1 MIVYEQHYAG
11 SPVRTRDDM
20 PWWLIFGAWLVASTS
35 TLGALFFGEVM
46 NLPTCVLCWYQRIFM
61 FPLALVLPIGMFPF
75 DRKVVRYALPLA
87 ALGWLFAAFHV
98 LLVAGVIPE
107 ERQALYAGGAVLG
120 TGDRVVRI
128 RDDSS
133 AVAGG
138 VLRDHCV
145 AGSGLSSGLQMKKEV
160 LFVVVAVGLFVVFL
174 FGTLAY
180 KSEQKAQTAQVAE
193 RNRENLVRMH
203 SPTLG
208 RDDAPVVIVE
218 FLDPACGTCRE
229 FYPLVKQMMAAN
241 PDRIRLVL
249 RYAPFHD
256 GSEQVVAVLE
266 AARRQGKFWPALE
279 ALLARQAEW
288 VHRPQGAGGPG
299 LEASR
304 GPRPESRAAAGR
316 HGGPANRA
324 RDCAGS

>member
-1 MIVYEQHYAG
+1 
-11 SPVRTRDDM
+11 
-20 PWWLIFGAWLVASTS
+20 
-35 TLGALFFGEVM
+35 
-46 NLPTCVLCWYQRIFM
+46 
-61 FPLALVLPIGMFPF
+61 
-75 DRKVVRYALPLA
+75 
-87 ALGWLFAAFHV
+87 
-98 LLVAGVIPE
+98 
-107 ERQALYAGGAVLG
+107 
-120 TGDRVVRI
+120 
-128 RDDSS
+128 
-133 AVAGG
+133 
-138 VLRDHCV
+138 
-145 AGSGLSSGLQMKKEV
+145 MKKEV

-180 KSEQKAQTAQVAE
+180 KSEQKVQTVQVAE

-256 GSEQVVAVLE
+256 GSDQVVAVLE

-288 VHRPQGAGGPG
+288 VIDHKPQVALVWKHLEGLGLNLEQLRADMAAPQTARAIAQDLDDARILNVTQTPEFFVNGRPLPSFGYDQLKELVDKA
-299 LEASR
+299 L
-304 GPRPESRAAAGR
+304 AAAR
-316 HGGPANRA
+316 R
-324 RDCAGS
+324 

>member
-1 MIVYEQHYAG
+1 
-11 SPVRTRDDM
+11 
-20 PWWLIFGAWLVASTS
+20 
-35 TLGALFFGEVM
+35 
-46 NLPTCVLCWYQRIFM
+46 
-61 FPLALVLPIGMFPF
+61 
-75 DRKVVRYALPLA
+75 
-87 ALGWLFAAFHV
+87 
-98 LLVAGVIPE
+98 
-107 ERQALYAGGAVLG
+107 
-120 TGDRVVRI
+120 
-128 RDDSS
+128 
-133 AVAGG
+133 
-138 VLRDHCV
+138 
-145 AGSGLSSGLQMKKEV
+145 MKKEV

-174 FGTLAY
+174 FATLAY
-180 KSEQKAQTAQVAE
+180 KSEKRVQATQVAE
-193 RNRENLVRMH
+193 RSREILVRMH

-288 VHRPQGAGGPG
+288 VIDHKPQVALVWKHLEGLGLNLEQLRADMAAPQTARVIAQDLDDARILNVTKTPEFFVNGRPLPSFGYDQLKELVDKA
-299 LEASR
+299 LASASR
-304 GPRPESRAAAGR
+304 
-316 HGGPANRA
+316 
-324 RDCAGS
+324 